1 MRFPSNLEADYQS
14 DLGPEK
20 IRVLRQVCA
29 LAVILTSCFGALD
42 YWAMPSAY
50 WEVWQIRG
58 TMVMVSMFVIGWA
71 KYWPQV
77 ILSRY
82 TCVTCVIYLAS
93 GLGVVAM
100 IVLADPKDMAWS
112 SYYVGV
118 MLSCAAL
125 PLSYLALL
133 PTLALGTTYVVA
145 YIFVAVAVQ
154 GMLRPQYCPLLM
166 MNCFFLISA
175 NIIGITV
182 AKIRERYSRD
192 VYLLRHS
199 LKRDVETTKEAK
211 RQSDFLA
218 EHDTLTGMPNRICF
232 LRRLE
237 AMIEHATDTHATVTV
252 LFIDLDDF
260 KPIND
265 GYGHRV
271 GDIVL
276 TVVSERIRS
285 CVREVDVAARLGGDE
300 FVVAVEL
307 DRRHRHS
314 IDRLRKNL
322 ADAIS
327 GPITIDGK
335 QLSVTASIGTAT
347 HPGDADT
354 AGELIHI
361 ADGRMYEAK
370 RKREVAL
377 GSVMPT
383 AMMHDFGNSVG
394 IADSPVSHSW

>member
-1 MRFPSNLEADYQS
+1 MLFPSNLEADYQS

-29 LAVILTSCFGALD
+29 LAVILTSCFGVLD

-50 WEVWQIRG
+50 REVWEIRG

-71 KYWPQV
+71 KYWPQIV
-77 ILSRY
+77 LSRY
-82 TCVTCVIYLAS
+82 TFVTCSIYLAS
-93 GLGVVAM
+93 GLGVVSM
-100 IVLADPKDMAWS
+100 IALADPKDMAWS

-133 PTLALGTTYVVA
+133 PTLALGTTYVIA
-145 YIFVAVAVQ
+145 YIFVAVVVQ

-166 MNCFFLISA
+166 MNCFFLVSA

-192 VYLLRHS
+192 VYLLRHA
-199 LKRDVETTKEAK
+199 LQRDVETTKEAK

-218 EHDTLTGMPNRICF
+218 EHDTLTRMPNRICF

-237 AMIEHATDTHATVTV
+237 AMMEHANDTHATATV

-265 GYGHRV
+265 TYGHRV

-285 CVREVDVAARLGGDE
+285 CVREVDAVARLGGDE

-307 DRRHRHS
+307 DRRHRYS
-314 IDRLRKNL
+314 IDRLRQNL

-327 GPITIDGK
+327 SPITIDGK
-335 QLSVTASIGTAT
+335 ELSVSASIGTAT
-347 HPGDADT
+347 HPGEANT
-354 AGELIHI
+354 ASELIHA

-370 RKREVAL
+370 RKREVSPGLA
-377 GSVMPT
+377 MPRGI
-383 AMMHDFGNSVG
+383 MHDFRT
-394 IADSPVSHSW
+394 DSAVSHSW